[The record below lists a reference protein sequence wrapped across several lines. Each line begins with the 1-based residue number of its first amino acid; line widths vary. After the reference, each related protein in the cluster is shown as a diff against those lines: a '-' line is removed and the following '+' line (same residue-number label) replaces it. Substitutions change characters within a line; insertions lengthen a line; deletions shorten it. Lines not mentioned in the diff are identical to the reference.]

1 MEKII
6 RKQNKA
12 IKETHVQKFNKQK
25 TKKKNNGACK
35 IRAKQKFGRKKVSI
49 WVNNQNINY
58 YGHLLKEILR
68 MYQNKIFS

>member
-1 MEKII
+1 MYKNST
-6 RKQNKA
+6 NKR
-12 IKETHVQKFNKQK
+12 Q
-25 TKKKNNGACK
+25 KKKNNGACK

>member
-25 TKKKNNGACK
+25 TKKEE
-35 IRAKQKFGRKKVSI
+35 QWS
-49 WVNNQNINY
+49 
-58 YGHLLKEILR
+58 
-68 MYQNKIFS
+68 M